1 MIKKTLIISI
11 SALFAGAVAMSSYA
25 AESGGF
31 ETMDT
36 NADGMISAEEAAANG
51 ALTESWGAIDVNQ
64 DGQLDAAEFSAFEVE
79 VIEVPAIPA
88 VPAVPAVQ

>member
-31 ETMDT
+31 ATMDT
-36 NADGMISAEEAAANG
+36 NADGMISADEAAANS

-64 DGQLDAAEFSAFEVE
+64 DGQLDAAEFSAFEATAVPAP
-79 VIEVPAIPA
+79 EVPAA
-88 VPAVPAVQ
+88 Q